1 MKKLLASVVALGLA
15 FAIGCENKSPPGGPG
30 ATGNNK
36 TSDRALTFKINPPG
50 SVTLKQG
57 EEKEIRVKVDRGK
70 EFKQDVTLKFE
81 NPKGISVKPESIT
94 VKAGDTEAAVKVHA
108 DKDAPLGDKNVV
120 RVVATPEKGE
130 ATNANIDVKVEVGQA
145 P

>member
-1 MKKLLASVVALGLA
+1 MKKLLACVVALGLA

-36 TSDRALTFKINPPG
+36 TSEKGLTFKINPPTG
-50 SVTLKQG
+50 VTLKQG
-57 EEKEIRVKVDRGK
+57 EEKEVRIKVDRGK

-81 NPKGISVKPESIT
+81 NPKGIHMKPESIT
-94 VKAGDTEAAVKVHA
+94 VKAGETEAAVKVHA

-120 RVVATPEKGE
+120 GVVATPEKGE
-130 ATNANIDVKVEVGQA
+130 STKANMDVKVEVGQA